1 MCAPTRDLA
10 KIAAIAAV
18 AYATGGTSLFASAPA
33 ATGTVTTAATSTAA
47 ANVFTGTSL
56 ALPTTVAGQTAA
68 AGFNF
73 AGMFS
78 TLGNI
83 AKIATPIIGA
93 AGSIYQG
100 ILTSNQL
107 AAKAN
112 IVNFEQGIS
121 AEAYQLRKIRRQ
133 REAAQAIGKQR
144 ALFGLTGVG
153 IEGTPTDVL
162 EQTSARFAEDQYYDL
177 FNTSGKM
184 YSQQLTAENLRLE
197 AESARTGGYIKA
209 ATTLA
214 MRGDSFS
221 GPIQGLFGT
230 TPKTQD
236 PFGPSRIPGTPTDL
250 S

>member
-1 MCAPTRDLA
+1 MCAPTKDLV

-18 AYATGGTSLFASAPA
+18 AYASGGSSLFASTA
-33 ATGTVTTAATSTAA
+33 AAGTTTASTAA
-47 ANVFTGTSL
+47 LSTTSL
-56 ALPTTVAGQTAA
+56 AIPTTVYGQTAA
-68 AGFNF
+68 TGFNF

-78 TLGNI
+78 TLGNV

-93 AGSIYQG
+93 AGQIYSG
-100 ILTSNQL
+100 ILQSNAL

-112 IVNFEQGIS
+112 VANFQAGVS

-133 REAAQAIGKQR
+133 RDAAQAIGKQR

-184 YSQQLTAENLRLE
+184 YTQQLTAENYLLE
-197 AESARTGGYIKA
+197 ADAAEKGGLISAG
-209 ATTLA
+209 TTLA
-214 MRGDSFS
+214 LRGDSFS
-221 GPIQGLFGT
+221 TGVQGLFGKKP
-230 TPKTQD
+230 TPKSPYTAID
-236 PFGPSRIPGTPTDL
+236 TGLTSTEGAF
-250 S
+250 

>member
-1 MCAPTRDLA
+1 MCAPTKDLV

-18 AYATGGTSLFASAPA
+18 AYASGGSSLFAS
-33 ATGTVTTAATSTAA
+33 TAAAGTSTASLA
-47 ANVFTGTSL
+47 TTSL
-56 ALPTTVAGQTAA
+56 AIPTTVAGQTAA
-68 AGFNF
+68 TGFNF

-78 TLGNI
+78 TLGNV

-100 ILTSNQL
+100 ILTSNAL

-121 AEAYQLRKIRRQ
+121 GEAFQLRKIRRQ

-184 YSQQLTAENLRLE
+184 YTQQLTSENLRLE

-221 GPIQGLFGT
+221 GPVQGLFGT
-230 TPKTQD
+230 TPKTTD

>member
-33 ATGTVTTAATSTAA
+33 ATTAATTGTALTTTQLA
-47 ANVFTGTSL
+47 STSL
-56 ALPTTVAGQTAA
+56 AFVPPVGAATTTAA
-68 AGFNF
+68 AGFNW

-78 TLGNI
+78 TLGNV

-93 AGSIYQG
+93 AGSIYSSQ
-100 ILTSNQL
+100 LTANAL
-107 AAKAN
+107 EAKAN
-112 IVNFEQGIS
+112 AVNFQIGVS
-121 AEAYQLRKIRRQ
+121 QEAYQLRKIRRQ

-162 EQTSARFAEDQYYDL
+162 EQTSARYAEDQYYDL
-177 FNTSGKM
+177 FNTSQNM
-184 YSQQLTAENLRLE
+184 YSKQLSAQGLRQE
-197 AESARTGGYIKA
+197 AEAARTGGYIKA

>member
-1 MCAPTRDLA
+1 MCAPTKDLV

-18 AYATGGTSLFASAPA
+18 AYASGGSSLFAS
-33 ATGTVTTAATSTAA
+33 TAA
-47 ANVFTGTSL
+47 AGTTTASTASLATTSL
-56 ALPTTVAGQTAA
+56 AIPTTVAGQTAA
-68 AGFNF
+68 TGFNF

-78 TLGNI
+78 TLGNV

-100 ILTSNQL
+100 ILTSNAL

-121 AEAYQLRKIRRQ
+121 AEAFQLRKIRRQ

-230 TPKTQD
+230 TSKTTD

>member
-1 MCAPTRDLA
+1 MCAPTKDLV

-18 AYATGGTSLFASAPA
+18 AYASGGSSLFASTA
-33 ATGTVTTAATSTAA
+33 AAGTTTASTAA
-47 ANVFTGTSL
+47 LSTSSL
-56 ALPTTVAGQTAA
+56 AIPTTVYGQTAA
-68 AGFNF
+68 TGFNF

-78 TLGNI
+78 TLGNV
-83 AKIATPIIGA
+83 AKLATPIIGA

-100 ILTSNQL
+100 ILTSNAL

-121 AEAYQLRKIRRQ
+121 GEAFQLRKIRRQ

-184 YSQQLTAENLRLE
+184 YTQQLTAENYLLE
-197 AESARTGGYIKA
+197 ADAAKKGGLISAG
-209 ATTLA
+209 TTLA
-214 MRGDSFS
+214 LRGDSFS
-221 GPIQGLFGT
+221 TGVQGLFGKKP
-230 TPKTQD
+230 TPKSPYTAID
-236 PFGPSRIPGTPTDL
+236 TGLTSTEGAF
-250 S
+250 

>member
-1 MCAPTRDLA
+1 MCAPTRDLV
-10 KIAAIAAV
+10 KIAAIAAA
-18 AYATGGTSLFASAPA
+18 AYATGGTSLAASGTA
-33 ATGTVTTAATSTAA
+33 AAGTTASTAA
-47 ANVFTGTSL
+47 LSTTSL
-56 ALPTTVAGQTAA
+56 AIPTTVYGQTAA
-68 AGFNF
+68 AGFNW

-78 TLGNI
+78 TIGNV

-100 ILTSNQL
+100 ILTSNAL

-112 IVNFEQGIS
+112 IVNFEQGVS
-121 AEAYQLRKIRRQ
+121 GEAYQLRRIRRQ

-184 YSQQLTAENLRLE
+184 YSQELTAENLRLE

-230 TPKTQD
+230 TSKTTD

>member
-1 MCAPTRDLA
+1 MCAPTRDLV
-10 KIAAIAAV
+10 KIAAIAAA
-18 AYATGGTSLFASAPA
+18 AYATGGTSLAASGTTAAATTASTTSAAGGLGIVGADVA
-33 ATGTVTTAATSTAA
+33 ATG
-47 ANVFTGTSL
+47 
-56 ALPTTVAGQTAA
+56 
-68 AGFNF
+68 FNWS
-73 AGMFS
+73 GMFS
-78 TLGNI
+78 TIGNV

-100 ILTSNQL
+100 ILTSNAL

-112 IVNFEQGIS
+112 IVNFEQGVS
-121 AEAYQLRKIRRQ
+121 GEAYQLRRIRRQ

-184 YSQQLTAENLRLE
+184 YSQELTAENLRLE

-230 TPKTQD
+230 TSKTTD

>member
-1 MCAPTRDLA
+1 MCAPTRDLV
-10 KIAAIAAV
+10 KIAAIAAA
-18 AYATGGTSLFASAPA
+18 AYATGGTSLAASGTTAAATTASTTSAAGGLGIVGADVA
-33 ATGTVTTAATSTAA
+33 ATG
-47 ANVFTGTSL
+47 
-56 ALPTTVAGQTAA
+56 
-68 AGFNF
+68 FNW

-78 TLGNI
+78 TIGNV

-100 ILTSNQL
+100 ILTSNAL

-121 AEAYQLRKIRRQ
+121 GEAYQLRKIRRQ

-184 YSQQLTAENLRLE
+184 YTQQLTSENLRLE

-221 GPIQGLFGT
+221 GPVQGLFGT
-230 TPKTQD
+230 TPKTTD